1 MQKLNLVKDSTELRK
16 AIAENP
22 DLPIVVMVG
31 REAALEEYGYTYCD
45 VVIAEVGKILD
56 CYTPWKKET
65 VYNDGEDFEEDLADY
80 LCDNPE
86 YAKLSDEEF
95 KKVLEEEKAKYEPYW
110 KKVIIVKAD
119 NY

>member
-31 REAALEEYGYTYCD
+31 SDAACSDYYYTYCD
-45 VVIAEVGKILD
+45 VVKAEVGEILD
-56 CYTPWKKET
+56 CYTPWSDEA
-65 VYNDGEDFEEDLADY
+65 VYNNRNDFEENLTDY
-80 LCDNPE
+80 LYENPK
-86 YAKLSDEEF
+86 YKNISDEEF
-95 KKVLEEEKAKYEPYW
+95 KKVLEEEKAKYESYW
-110 KKVIIVKAD
+110 TKVIIVKAD

>member
-31 REAALEEYGYTYCD
+31 REAALEEYGYTYCE
-45 VVIAEVGKILD
+45 VVKAEVGEILD
-56 CYTPWKKET
+56 CHVPWSEGI
-65 VYNDGEDFEEDLADY
+65 YNDRIKFEEDMADY
-80 LCDNPE
+80 LCDEPE
-86 YAKLSDEEF
+86 YRKMPDEEF
-95 KKVLEEEKAKYEPYW
+95 EKALEKEKAKYEPYW
-110 KKVIIVKAD
+110 KKAIIVKAD